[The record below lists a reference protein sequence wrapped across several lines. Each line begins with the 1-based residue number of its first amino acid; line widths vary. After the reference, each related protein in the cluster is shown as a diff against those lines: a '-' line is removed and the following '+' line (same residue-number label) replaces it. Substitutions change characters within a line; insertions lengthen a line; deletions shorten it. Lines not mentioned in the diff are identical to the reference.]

1 MVFYA
6 KAFNELSA
14 LELYNILQARS
25 QVFMLEQN
33 IRCQDMDG
41 IDLAAKHYFLEEDRK
56 LKAYLRAFY
65 EDDSKETVR
74 IGRVLTIDR
83 GIGLGATVVNSA
95 LADIKQNMRCRQVFV
110 DSQKHA
116 IGFYEKM
123 GFQIVSPEFL
133 EEGIVHVR
141 MQRDI

>member
-83 GIGLGATVVNSA
+83 GIGLGAAVRF
-95 LADIKQNMRCRQVFV
+95 LWIPRNMR
-110 DSQKHA
+110 
-116 IGFYEKM
+116 
-123 GFQIVSPEFL
+123 
-133 EEGIVHVR
+133 
-141 MQRDI
+141 